1 MYDPDEARL
10 ERSIQRYKN
19 NMITSDLDALEAEE
33 ETEEEETYRIT
44 LSNRI
49 TSIKKVEENENETK

>member
-19 NMITSDLDALEAEE
+19 NMITSDLDSLEAEE

-44 LSNRI
+44 LSSRI
-49 TSIKKVEENENETK
+49 TSIKKIEENENETK

>member
-19 NMITSDLDALEAEE
+19 NMITSDLDSLEAEE